1 MRFPTFLKTA
11 LALAASLGAGLGAQ
25 AAGHYVP
32 GVEGV
37 QAASVPPPGVYYLG
51 YLADYKADN
60 VRAPGTKE
68 NLPGDNSIH
77 VTALANRLVW
87 ITDHKILGADYGV
100 ETIVPVQRTQLDL
113 GVVPLHDND
122 TDLGDIYLGPV
133 VLGWHGANWDA
144 VAAAGYWLDS
154 GSTNSPASPG
164 KGYGSTMLTAGGT
177 YYFDAGKTWTGSVLA
192 RYEFNRTTSS
202 GFKPGQTLSVEWGL
216 GKALGPVVV
225 GLVGYTQQ
233 QMSKDSGPGALD
245 QKASRS
251 AAGAE
256 LIYPMLS
263 QGLFLKG
270 AFYQEFASQAATSVE
285 PKGHLLRFTLVK
297 AF

>member
-1 MRFPTFLKTA
+1 MRFSTFLKTV
-11 LALAASLGAGLGAQ
+11 LALAAGPGASLCAQ

-51 YLADYKADN
+51 YLVDYKADRM
-60 VRAPGTKE
+60 RAPGSNE
-68 NLPGDNSIH
+68 NLPGDNSLH

-87 ITDHKILGADYGV
+87 ITHTKILGADYGV
-100 ETIVPVQRTQLDL
+100 ETIIPLQRTKLDL
-113 GVVPLHDND
+113 GVVPLHDTD
-122 TDLGDIYLGPV
+122 FDLGDVYLGPV
-133 VLGWHGANWDA
+133 VLGWHGSNWDA
-144 VAAAGYWLDS
+144 VAAAGYWLDN
-154 GSTNSPASPG
+154 GSTDSPASPG

-177 YYFDAGKTWTGSVLA
+177 YYFDAAKTWTGSVLA

-202 GFKPGQTLSVEWGL
+202 GLRPGQTLSVEWGL

-233 QMSKDSGPGALD
+233 QTSSDSGPGALD
-245 QKASRS
+245 RKASRS

-256 LIYPMLS
+256 LTYPIPA
-263 QGLFLKG
+263 QGLFLKA
-270 AFYQEFASQAATSVE
+270 AFFQEFSSRAATSAE
-285 PKGHLLRFTLVK
+285 PKGHLLRLSLVK